1 MAWTIEYTDVARAQ
15 LRKLDKSAATR
26 ILNYM
31 DRRIAPLEDVRSQGK
46 ALRGPLGEFWRYRV
60 GEYRIICDLH
70 DRELRV
76 LVIRIGNRKDVYR

>member
-15 LRKLDKSAATR
+15 LRKLDKSASRR

-31 DRRIAPLEDVRSQGK
+31 DQRIACLEGPRIAGK

-60 GEYRIICDLH
+60 GEYRIICELH
-70 DRELRV
+70 DSRLRV
-76 LVIRIGNRKDVYR
+76 LVVRVGSRKDIYR